1 MVIAALPM
9 TLEEQPVAHEE
20 PSRVTLLPFALH
32 DVRLEQ
38 ATRFGDAQRTNVAF
52 LRLLDPDRLLY
63 FFRRLARLPQPRADL
78 TPYGGWESEGSGL
91 RGEFIGHYLHAA
103 AAVAVASG
111 DALLHE
117 RCNSIVR
124 ALAECQ
130 KASGDGYLSAFP
142 QSEFQQVED
151 FQSRHATVPCSP
163 HSSRPAWAT
172 VAAASHV

>member
-1 MVIAALPM
+1 MPYSHPKPVARKKVVIAALPM

-78 TPYGGWESEGSGL
+78 TPYGGWESEGSGPEGGRGELGVSARCAARGAGRDHKHLAL
-91 RGEFIGHYLHAA
+91 RGAEDDL
-103 AAVAVASG
+103 
-111 DALLHE
+111 AL
-117 RCNSIVR
+117 RRYCWV
-124 ALAECQ
+124 
-130 KASGDGYLSAFP
+130 
-142 QSEFQQVED
+142 
-151 FQSRHATVPCSP
+151 VP
-163 HSSRPAWAT
+163 
-172 VAAASHV
+172 